1 VAFLGDNGRT
11 EKATPKRRREARKK
25 GQIARSPKLVA
36 AIAFVGAAIALSV
49 QAPMMIRSLSSM
61 LHRTLSTIQPG
72 ELTEEGLQK
81 LFLECAMDIAGAV
94 FVVTATVMIL
104 VIAANMAQGG
114 LVLSTHRLGI
124 HLENLSPATGFKKL
138 LPGTA
143 AGELAKALLTV
154 AIIAFTA
161 YSVYSGAVSQL
172 PRLVFM
178 SPYDIASKTGAIVY
192 EFAIKCGIFLL
203 LLGAADYYLNR
214 RRIEAGIRMTKQEV
228 KDEARNAEGNP
239 EVRSRIRRRQ
249 REIALRSMMA
259 DVPKAD
265 VIITNP
271 THYAV
276 ALRYKPDTMSAP
288 TVVAKGK
295 GFVALRIR
303 EIAQE
308 HDLPFV
314 ENKPLARALFK
325 TVDVGKQIPVELFK
339 AVAEVLAHVYRLK
352 SMRL

>member
-1 VAFLGDNGRT
+1 VALLGDNSRT
-11 EKATPKRRREARKK
+11 EKATPKRRREARKR

-36 AIAFVGAAIALSV
+36 AIVFLGAIVALSL
-49 QAPMMIRSLSSM
+49 QASGIVRSLTSM
-61 LHRTLSTIQPG
+61 LSRVFSNLGTT

-81 LFLECAMDIAGAV
+81 LFLGCALDIAGAV
-94 FVVTATVMIL
+94 FFVTGTAL
-104 VIAANMAQGG
+104 VLGVAANVAQGG
-114 LVLSTHRLGI
+114 LVFSTYRLGL

-138 LPGTA
+138 MPGA
-143 AGELAKALLTV
+143 ASGELFKSLFTV
-154 AIIAFTA
+154 GAVAFMA
-161 YSVYSGAVSQL
+161 YSVYGGAVGRL
-172 PRLVFM
+172 PKLVFL
-178 SPYDIASKTGAIVY
+178 SPGDIASSIGAIVY
-192 EFAIKCGIFLL
+192 EFSIKCGVLLL
-203 LLGAADYYLNR
+203 LLGSVDYYLNR
-214 RRIEAGIRMTKQEV
+214 RRFETSIRMTKQEV

-239 EVRSRIRRRQ
+239 EIRSRIRRRQ

-276 ALRYKPDTMSAP
+276 ALRYKPDSMSAP
-288 TVVAKGK
+288 MVVAKGK
-295 GFVALRIR
+295 GYVALRIR

-308 HDLPFV
+308 HNVPLM
-314 ENKPLARALFK
+314 ENKPLAQTLFK
-325 TVDVGKQIPVELFK
+325 NVEIGRQIPVELFK

>member
-1 VAFLGDNGRT
+1 MGFFSDNART

-36 AIAFVGAAIALSV
+36 AIVFLGAIVALSL
-49 QAPMMIRSLSSM
+49 QASGIVRSLSAM
-61 LHRTLSTIQPG
+61 LSRVLSSLGPE

-81 LFLECAMDIAGAV
+81 LFVGCALDIAGAV
-94 FVVTATVMIL
+94 FVVTGTAMVL
-104 VIAANMAQGG
+104 GIAANMAQGG
-114 LVLSTHRLGI
+114 LVLSTYRLGLR
-124 HLENLSPATGFKKL
+124 LENLNPVTGFKRL
-138 LPGTA
+138 MPGSA
-143 AGELAKALLTV
+143 GGELFKSLFTV
-154 AIIAFTA
+154 
-161 YSVYSGAVSQL
+161 GAVAYMAYAVYAGAVGRL

-178 SPYDIASKTGAIVY
+178 SPGDIASSIGALVY
-192 EFAIKCGIFLL
+192 DFSIKCGVLLL
-203 LLGAADYYLNR
+203 LLGSVDYYLNR
-214 RRIEAGIRMTKQEV
+214 RRFEASIRMTKQEV

-239 EVRSRIRRRQ
+239 EIRGRIRKRQ

-276 ALRYKPDTMSAP
+276 ALRYKPDSMSAP
-288 TVVAKGK
+288 MVIAKGK
-295 GFVALRIR
+295 GYVALRIR

-308 HDLPFV
+308 HNVPLM
-314 ENKPLARALFK
+314 ENKPLAQALFK
-325 TVDVGKQIPVELFK
+325 AVEVGRQIPVELFK